1 LINTESHM
9 NSGQTS
15 EKRGKFVLNC
25 PPSCAII
32 STKFLVMNLK
42 DKIISLFFYCCCF
55 YCFLYNKL

>member
-1 LINTESHM
+1 M